1 MIEETDDVHEIAG
14 EMGAFERETE
24 SVIPQ
29 AGSEAKHMRKV
40 LVCDSLL
47 VSDRGLM

>member
-40 LVCDSLL
+40 LRVIHCLYQT
-47 VSDRGLM
+47 VV